1 MNKVKT
7 KRRIVLTGT
16 PIQNN
21 LAEYFAMVDFVKPKL
36 LGTYNEFRNRFVN
49 PINNGQS
56 SDSTDRDVRIMKK
69 RSFILSDLL
78 KGCMQRLDYN
88 VLVPYLQ
95 PKFEFVL
102 CICLT
107 EFQKKLYAHYLENY
121 AKAGQIGS
129 EGKMEGGKKGGL
141 FYDVTNLSRV
151 WNHPYIL
158 LKAKEKADIAA
169 MFKDDAEEEEGSASD
184 VSEVE
189 EYKKR
194 TVATRNKRN
203 GNEELSAGLDEAKA
217 DALAANKGWW
227 SQFLKDPE
235 DEENELLNVELGS
248 KMMLLMDILKE
259 AYLIG
264 DKVLVFSQ
272 SLLSL
277 DLIETFLRYAESA

>member
-1 MNKVKT
+1 
-7 KRRIVLTGT
+7 
-16 PIQNN
+16 
-21 LAEYFAMVDFVKPKL
+21 MVDFVKPKL

-49 PINNGQS
+49 PITNGQS

-69 RSFILSDLL
+69 RSFILNDLL

-169 MFKDDAEEEEGSASD
+169 MFKDDAEEEERFINDNTDEESEAKSTSDEDSASD

-194 TVATRNKRN
+194 TVATR
-203 GNEELSAGLDEAKA
+203 
-217 DALAANKGWW
+217 
-227 SQFLKDPE
+227 
-235 DEENELLNVELGS
+235 
-248 KMMLLMDILKE
+248 
-259 AYLIG
+259 
-264 DKVLVFSQ
+264 
-272 SLLSL
+272 
-277 DLIETFLRYAESA
+277 

>member
-1 MNKVKT
+1 
-7 KRRIVLTGT
+7 
-16 PIQNN
+16 
-21 LAEYFAMVDFVKPKL
+21 MVDFVKPKL

-107 EFQKKLYAHYLENY
+107 DFQKKLYSHYLENF

-169 MFKDDAEEEEGSASD
+169 MFKDDAEEEEKFINDQTDEESEAKSTSDEGSASD

-194 TVATRNKRN
+194 KVATRNTRN
-203 GNEELSAGLDEAKA
+203 GNDQLSAGLGKLIVLTYMILLGVKA
-217 DALAANKGWW
+217 FIKCNAIAICKIPHHYNYPDNNYRPQW
-227 SQFLKDPE
+227 
-235 DEENELLNVELGS
+235 
-248 KMMLLMDILKE
+248 
-259 AYLIG
+259 LIN
-264 DKVLVFSQ
+264 
-272 SLLSL
+272 
-277 DLIETFLRYAESA
+277 